1 MYNQTYGDSFS
12 SYFEEFVASEYDRI
26 ISLGYCPIV
35 RDVVPMLCGA

>member
-12 SYFEEFVASEYDRI
+12 KEFEEFVADEYNKI
-26 ISLGYCPIV
+26 VGWCPVV